1 MNVLDNKLGYA
12 NTILLVLEGTVPRFS
27 NSLYAMLRQMTSIF
41 GESWWDFMMVG
52 VSKWKFSQD
61 AINERNLTCS
71 LIPENCR
78 DEAWFMTEFNSQ
90 FQEKF
95 GINKTFVFA
104 FMDSWSQ
111 SPLGINDPVQQ
122 EHWRQETDKLWQA
135 STGRNQ
141 TFEFMT
147 IDDVL
152 EENAKCKQEVQRLHD
167 IIDDNITELYERMD
181 QTELNLTTVNTR
193 VDQTELDLTENKN
206 AIDVNSD
213 HISALETESKSVPSK
228 DS

>member
-12 NTILLVLEGTVPRFS
+12 NTILLVLEGSVPRFS

-71 LIPENCR
+71 LMPDNCR

-181 QTELNLTTVNTR
+181 QTELDLTTVNTR
-193 VDQTELDLTENKN
+193 VDQNELDLTENKN
-206 AIDVNSD
+206 AIDVNSE
-213 HISALETESKSVPSK
+213 HISDLETESKSIPSY